1 MKNLEEI
8 KEFIANGSDLSSSV
22 MICIEMAARIKQ
34 IRENAEIS
42 QAELSQYSDISEKS
56 ISRIENGLSLSSVE
70 TLYKLITSLSAML
83 HLDIDKKED
92 KEVVELLF

>member
-22 MICIEMAARIKQ
+22 MIGIEMAARIKQ

-42 QAELSQYSDISEKS
+42 QAELSQSSDISEKS
-56 ISRIENGLSLSSVE
+56 ISRIESGLSLSSVE